1 MKTKALPLQKLFI
14 QISPLFT
21 TIDFCFSLVGAMEC
35 FAYNQLHQIAFCLH
49 LWHPYKNMYMLCR
62 QPITLSVDAL
72 FLADFT
78 KKYSKTKPY
87 VALYPLKAVITR
99 PADIMAVIK
108 TLVNAPGISNVVIL
122 WKNLI
127 SG

>member
-1 MKTKALPLQKLFI
+1 MAHVQNI
-14 QISPLFT
+14 
-21 TIDFCFSLVGAMEC
+21 
-35 FAYNQLHQIAFCLH
+35 
-49 LWHPYKNMYMLCR
+49 YMLCS
-62 QPITLSVDAL
+62 QPITLGVDPL
-72 FLADFT
+72 FFADFT

-87 VALYPLKAVITR
+87 VALYPLKAVLTR
-99 PADIMAVIK
+99 PADVTAVIK

>member
-1 MKTKALPLQKLFI
+1 VLAGAVGICGTMLVLPSLNQG
-14 QISPLFT
+14 SPA
-21 TIDFCFSLVGAMEC
+21 S
-35 FAYNQLHQIAFCLH
+35 
-49 LWHPYKNMYMLCR
+49 
-62 QPITLSVDAL
+62 
-72 FLADFT
+72 

-122 WKNLI
+122 
-127 SG
+127 

>member
-1 MKTKALPLQKLFI
+1 
-14 QISPLFT
+14 
-21 TIDFCFSLVGAMEC
+21 MEC

-99 PADIMAVIK
+99 PADILAVIK
-108 TLVNAPGISNVVIL
+108 TFVQPPIFAHSFLVS
-122 WKNLI
+122 LI
-127 SG
+127 GFLGRVGACLMRDEV